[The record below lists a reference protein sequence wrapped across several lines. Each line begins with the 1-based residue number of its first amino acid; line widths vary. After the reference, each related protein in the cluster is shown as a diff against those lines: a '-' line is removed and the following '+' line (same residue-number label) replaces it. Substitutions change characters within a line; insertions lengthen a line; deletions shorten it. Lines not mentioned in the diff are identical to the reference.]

1 MAPLFGG
8 RMRRTKPL
16 SEIMKPTPSVT
27 RDTLSASEPLSGSE
41 LIERIRRL
49 SPEWADRLIS
59 ATTQQDLQELVSSFL
74 QDLQLID
81 ERVGPPDHTEPP
93 SSPSPDTAQAIH
105 RFLTANL
112 HCGLSLKDLAKFL
125 GYSEKYCS
133 DLFQS
138 IMGEP
143 FSLCVKRL
151 RIERATQLL
160 RHTDSSQTKI
170 AAHLGFSD
178 QFAFSHF
185 FKKAVGCSP
194 TEFRNRAPTTSRKTR
209 ERT

>member
-1 MAPLFGG
+1 
-8 RMRRTKPL
+8 
-16 SEIMKPTPSVT
+16 MKPT
-27 RDTLSASEPLSGSE
+27 ASTTQHRGSSSDLLQQSQ

-49 SPEWADRLIS
+49 SPGWADRLIG
-59 ATTQQDLQELVSSFL
+59 ATTQQDLQELVSGFL
-74 QDLQLID
+74 QDLPLID
-81 ERVGPPDHTEPP
+81 ERVSPPDPTEPP
-93 SSPSPDTAQAIH
+93 PSPSPDRAQAIH

-143 FSLCVKRL
+143 FSLSVKRL
-151 RIERATQLL
+151 RIERATQWL
-160 RHTDSSQTKI
+160 RHTDSSQAKI

-194 TEFRNRAPTTSRKTR
+194 TEFRNRTPTTSRKTR